1 MPIKILHI
9 IPTLSSGGAERQLV
23 DVVRNTS
30 KENFTHAVCVFRQPE
45 FFAPVI
51 RERGYEVFDLNLD
64 GKHPWLRAAR
74 EIKKIVGNFKPDLIH
89 SWLYDANMAARLAIL
104 PGKKLPLINSLQST
118 DYEAESIRSN
128 NWSPRKINVL
138 RLIDKTL
145 AKITDPYFAACSDFV
160 AKSYQKKIS
169 AKPSRTR
176 VIFNSVDPKILA
188 AEPDEREKIRRELK
202 ISDDAFVYINVGR
215 LDAQKAQ
222 AVLLRAFQKTLPEV
236 PNAYL
241 VIVGV
246 GGLEN
251 ALKELAQS
259 LGVENRVVFAGR
271 QKNIG
276 AWLGMADAFV
286 FPSNF
291 EGLPLALLEAMT
303 KKLPCIVSDIE
314 VHREVVEDKI
324 SALLVAPQSETA
336 LAQAMIQIYNQPE
349 LRKRLEEEAYRK
361 AESHFF
367 SRVLMPKWEK
377 LYADVS
383 ANL

>member
-1 MPIKILHI
+1 MLIKILHV

-23 DVVRNTS
+23 DVVCNTS
-30 KENFTHAVCVFRQPE
+30 KEDFSHTVCFFSKPD

-51 RERGYEVFDLNLD
+51 RGKGHKVINLNLD
-64 GKHPWLRAAR
+64 GKRPWFAAAR
-74 EIKKIVGNFKPDLIH
+74 KIKKIVESVEPDIIH
-89 SWLYDANMAARLAIL
+89 SWLYDANMAARLAVLI
-104 PGKKLPLINSLQST
+104 GKKIPLITSLQAT
-118 DYEAESIRSN
+118 DYEAETIRSN
-128 NWSPRKINVL
+128 DLSPRKVNVL

-145 AKITDPYFAACSDFV
+145 AKMTNPYYAACSDFV
-160 AKSYQKKIS
+160 AKSYQKNI
-169 AKPSRTR
+169 AARAARMR

-188 AEPDEREKIRRELK
+188 AEPDEPQKIRRKLK
-202 ISDDAFVYINVGR
+202 IPDDAFVYINVGR
-215 LDAQKAQ
+215 LDAQKGQ
-222 AVLLRAFQKTLPEV
+222 TFLLRAFQKTLPEV

-241 VIVGV
+241 VIVGA

-251 ALKELAQS
+251 VLKELAQS
-259 LGVENRVVFAGR
+259 IGVKDRVVFAGR

-276 AWLGMADAFV
+276 AWLEMADVFV

-291 EGLPLALLEAMT
+291 EGLPLALLEAMA

-324 SALLVAPQSETA
+324 SALLIAPQSETA
-336 LAQAMIQIYNQPE
+336 LAQAMIQIYKQPE
-349 LRKRLEEEAYRK
+349 LCAQLGQAAFQKVEN
-361 AESHFF
+361 HFF
-367 SRVLMPKWEK
+367 SRLLMPEWEK